1 MNGLD
6 YKAAGILLFSERGE
20 IYMALDKK
28 NRATDFGGKKNDED
42 LEQPHNTA
50 IRECEEECGIVPSEI
65 SYSDSI
71 YLENSKYYLFFAMT
85 TDMPTPQNEIKII
98 KKFSNLD
105 SIDVPLNPRLWGHKW
120 IVHAKNWLS
129 KNRITRPA
137 LRTVWQ

>member
-50 IRECEEECGIVPSEI
+50 IRECEEECG
-65 SYSDSI
+65 
-71 YLENSKYYLFFAMT
+71 
-85 TDMPTPQNEIKII
+85 
-98 KKFSNLD
+98 
-105 SIDVPLNPRLWGHKW
+105 
-120 IVHAKNWLS
+120 
-129 KNRITRPA
+129 
-137 LRTVWQ
+137 